1 MDFTPRIRLYHGR
14 PSWVDPSDPIFITI
28 FCKKRFVNQLANG
41 KAWAALVDTANS
53 LSAQSF
59 WYPKL
64 MVAMPD
70 HVHMLCHIPASPGI
84 AEVIRLFKAKTAL
97 DVGIIWQRGAFDH
110 RVRND
115 DAYDEKV
122 RYVLLNPVRAK
133 LCEVPEAWEYVFK
146 WNHAS

>member
-1 MDFTPRIRLYHGR
+1 MDFIPRIKLCHGR
-14 PSWVDPSDPIFITI
+14 PSWVDLKDPIFITI
-28 FCKKRFVNQLANG
+28 CCKKRFVNQLANR
-41 KAWAALVDTANS
+41 KAWAALLDAANS
-53 LSAQSF
+53 LRDQNF

-70 HVHMLCHIPASPGI
+70 HVHLICQMPASPGI
-84 AEVIRLFKAKTAL
+84 TEVIRLFKAKTAL
-97 DVGIIWQRGAFDH
+97 AAHISWQRGAFDH

-115 DAYDEKV
+115 DAHDEKV

-146 WNHAS
+146 WNQAS